1 MTTVVEFQLIA
12 DPNSWR
18 SAGFF
23 VDPTDTMLFGGI
35 RLRCIAPNK
44 GAATAII
51 SWTLADAPDT
61 ALSAIDGLIT
71 THADAPDLSQAAVTH
86 PNGVTGIDHL
96 VIYTPNLEVTCAAI
110 AAATDAPLKRIREV
124 GPLRQGFH
132 RLGELI
138 IEVVSFPEVAVQ
150 SATFWGLAL
159 NAVDLDAM
167 FDAYGDNVMS
177 TPKNAVQP
185 GRQISSF
192 REGAGLGLPVAVMTV
207 PSR

>member
-1 MTTVVEFQLIA
+1 MTTVVELQLAA

-23 VDPTDTMLFGGI
+23 VDPADTMRFAGI
-35 RLRCIAPNK
+35 LVRCVAPSEDAPT
-44 GAATAII
+44 GII
-51 SWTLADAPDT
+51 SWTLADAPEAT
-61 ALSAIDGLIT
+61 VSAIDGLIT
-71 THADAPDLSQAAVTH
+71 THAAAPDLSQVAATH
-86 PNGVTGIDHL
+86 PNGVTSIDHL
-96 VIYTPNLEVTCAAI
+96 VIYTPNLEATCDAI

-150 SATFWGLAL
+150 SATFWGLAF
-159 NAVDLDAM
+159 NAVNLDSM
-167 FDAYGDNVMS
+167 FDTYGDAVMS
-177 TPKNAVQP
+177 KPKNAVQP

-192 REGAGLGLPVAVMTV
+192 REGAGLNLPVAVMTIHT
-207 PSR
+207 R

>member
-1 MTTVVEFQLIA
+1 MTTVVELQLIA
-12 DPNSWR
+12 DPNAWR

-23 VDPTDTMLFGGI
+23 VDAFDTMRFGGI
-35 RLRCIAPNK
+35 RVRCLTPSEGTVA
-44 GAATAII
+44 GII
-51 SWTLADAPDT
+51 SWTLADASDAT
-61 ALSAIDGLIT
+61 VAAIDGLIT
-71 THADAPDLSQAAVTH
+71 THADAPPLSRAAVTH

-96 VIYTPNLEVTCAAI
+96 VIYTPNLEVTCDAI
-110 AAATDAPLKRIREV
+110 AAATDSPLKRIREV

-138 IEVVSFPEVAVQ
+138 IEVVSFPEVAVE

-159 NAVDLDAM
+159 NAVNLDAM
-167 FDAYGDNVMS
+167 FDTYGDNVMS
-177 TPKNAVQP
+177 MPKNAVQP

-207 PSR
+207 HSR

>member
-1 MTTVVEFQLIA
+1 MTTVVELQLIA
-12 DPNSWR
+12 DPNAWR

-23 VDPTDTMLFGGI
+23 VDHSDTMRFGGI
-35 RLRCIAPNK
+35 RVRCLAPSE
-44 GAATAII
+44 GSVAGIT
-51 SWTLADAPDT
+51 SWSLADAPDAT
-61 ALSAIDGLIT
+61 ISAIDGLIT
-71 THADAPDLSQAAVTH
+71 THADAPDLSQPAVTH

-96 VIYTPNLEVTCAAI
+96 VIYTPNLEVTCDAI

-138 IEVVSFPEVAVQ
+138 IEVVSFPEVAVE

-159 NAVDLDAM
+159 NAVNLDAM
-167 FDAYGDNVMS
+167 FDTYGDNVMS
-177 TPKNAVQP
+177 KPKNAVQP

-192 REGAGLGLPVAVMTV
+192 REGAGLGLPIAVMTV
-207 PSR
+207 HSR